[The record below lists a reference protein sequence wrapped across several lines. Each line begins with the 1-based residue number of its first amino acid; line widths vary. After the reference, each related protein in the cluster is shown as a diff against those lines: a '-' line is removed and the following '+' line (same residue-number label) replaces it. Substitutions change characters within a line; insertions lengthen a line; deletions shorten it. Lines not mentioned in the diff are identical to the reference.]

1 MASSLVSTPFIG
13 APTTNALSGLRTTS
27 SSVQFVMRPRT
38 AKKIQVQAAGNI
50 TGNHF
55 RVTTFGE
62 AHGGGVGQSPITTLR
77 KETDTCRILSGVHE
91 GVTTGT
97 PILVLVPN
105 TDQKGRVYDE
115 MSVAYRPLH
124 ADRTYDQK
132 YGIRS
137 VQGGGRSSARET
149 IGRVAAGALAK
160 KILKAFSG
168 TEVLGYVSQVQK
180 VVLPKE
186 LVDHHTLTLDQIESN
201 IFRCPDP
208 EYAEKMIAAVDA
220 VRVKGDSVGGIVT
233 CIVRNCPPGL
243 GSPVFDKLEAELAK
257 AAMSIPATKG
267 FEIGSG
273 FAGTFLT
280 VSEHNDDFYL
290 DDQGKIRTRTNRS
303 GGIQGGL
310 SNGEIINM
318 RIALKPTATIGKKQ
332 NTVTRDKREIE
343 LRALDCFDPCVVPRA
358 VPIVEAAIALALV
371 DQLMADFA
379 QCHMFPINPDLQD
392 PVRQPLVEAMK
403 VDQLSIYKYFCHFAL
418 PYIEII
424 RMVIFM
430 GLLDISII
438 RMVSKLVLVLLL
450 FHDVV
455 VAKSSSTLQKQ
466 YPSCPDEERSALL
479 RFKDSFII
487 DKSASRF
494 ADAYPK
500 VSSWKPAE
508 GENSTCCSWEG
519 VNCDEKTGHVIGLDL
534 GSSCLHGSIN
544 TNSSLFRLVHLQRLN
559 LSDNN
564 FNYSQTPTSIRKF
577 PKPFSS

>member
-1 MASSLVSTPFIG
+1 MASSLVSIPFLG
-13 APTTNALSGLRTTS
+13 APTTNAPSGLRTTS

-38 AKKIQVQAAGNI
+38 AKKLQVQAAGNI

-62 AHGGGVGQSPITTLR
+62 AHGGGVGCVIDGCPPRLPLSEKDLQGDLDRRRPGQSPITTLR

-115 MSVAYRPLH
+115 MSVAYRPSH

-220 VRVKGDSVGGIVT
+220 VRVKGDSVGGVVM
-233 CIVRNCPPGL
+233 CIVRNCPLGL

-257 AAMSIPATKG
+257 AAMSILLKVLKLTK
-267 FEIGSG
+267 
-273 FAGTFLT
+273 
-280 VSEHNDDFYL
+280 
-290 DDQGKIRTRTNRS
+290 
-303 GGIQGGL
+303 
-310 SNGEIINM
+310 
-318 RIALKPTATIGKKQ
+318 
-332 NTVTRDKREIE
+332 
-343 LRALDCFDPCVVPRA
+343 
-358 VPIVEAAIALALV
+358 
-371 DQLMADFA
+371 
-379 QCHMFPINPDLQD
+379 
-392 PVRQPLVEAMK
+392 QP
-403 VDQLSIYKYFCHFAL
+403 
-418 PYIEII
+418 
-424 RMVIFM
+424 
-430 GLLDISII
+430 G
-438 RMVSKLVLVLLL
+438 
-450 FHDVV
+450 
-455 VAKSSSTLQKQ
+455 QKEC
-466 YPSCPDEERSALL
+466 Y
-479 RFKDSFII
+479 
-487 DKSASRF
+487 
-494 ADAYPK
+494 
-500 VSSWKPAE
+500 
-508 GENSTCCSWEG
+508 
-519 VNCDEKTGHVIGLDL
+519 
-534 GSSCLHGSIN
+534 HG
-544 TNSSLFRLVHLQRLN
+544 
-559 LSDNN
+559 
-564 FNYSQTPTSIRKF
+564 
-577 PKPFSS
+577 